1 MSVIPRRSEQD
12 WQKPW
17 NEAAGQQ
24 AWIALWCDVRGRSHD
39 EGLVL
44 ARQPGGMP
52 IGAVGQNR
60 GSEPGLL
67 RSGLTEKTR
76 RPGRSGACPVPGR
89 LRRVAHALDHRGQPL
104 TFSYEERIG
113 AIPLTRSIGTAS
125 IPNLAMGA
133 GQSGEGGP
141 VWLPANAFQ
150 V

>member
-1 MSVIPRRSEQD
+1 MSVIPRRREQD

-76 RPGRSGACPVPGR
+76 RPGRSWACPVMGR
-89 LRRVAHALDHRGQPL
+89 LRRVAHALDRRGQPL
-104 TFSYEERIG
+104 TFSYEERID
-113 AIPLTRSIGTAS
+113 AIRLTRSIGTAT
-125 IPNLAMGA
+125 IPNLVMGA
-133 GQSGEGGP
+133 RQSGEGGP

>member
-1 MSVIPRRSEQD
+1 MKQRVS
-12 WQKPW
+12 K
-17 NEAAGQQ
+17 
-24 AWIALWCDVRGRSHD
+24 RGLLHGVTSRVKATMKGWSW
-39 EGLVL
+39 
-44 ARQPGGMP
+44 RQPGGMP

-76 RPGRSGACPVPGR
+76 RPGRSWACPVPGR